1 MYIQKAEITNIKSIE
16 HFEIEFKN
24 PAGWH
29 VLIGDNG
36 SGKTTIVRAIALAL
50 IGKQE
55 ASGIRED
62 FHFWVFKRK
71 VVGEVKL
78 NVVEENYRKNSVHSS
93 LTSNYKDFHVFNKKF
108 ELIENYSY
116 KTDNGNDINY
126 LDLNYSKFI
135 NYDFL
140 QELACLRTLLLRSN
154 NLSNLEF
161 LNKMKSLIHLDLSN
175 NHLRNIDYL
184 KELKNLNHL
193 DLSNNSLLRHIDT
206 IKELKNLSSLNLS
219 DCDSLD
225 YKPINYLKNLL
236 TLDLSSCNLK
246 DLTFLKSLTNLTT
259 LSLNHNSLQE
269 VAFLKDFLNLTS
281 LELNR
286 NSLTNIDVISELKN
300 LTHLDLSRNKLTN
313 IDVISELKNL
323 THLDLSGNNISNV
336 ESLKELSNLT
346 SLNLSNCNLKNID
359 FVRELKNLSYLGLT
373 GNYLSD
379 VSVLKELKGIES
391 LDLLDNNLSN
401 VFFLEDLPNLT
412 CVSLMGNREIES
424 VFPKEVLLDIRNVKN
439 IKEFVKKEKAIKIAN
454 EKEPNRTA
462 DFTKVETSFSSAF
475 GPYRRFE
482 GGNSE
487 WDEVYSNSS
496 LANLAAHL
504 SIFNESVALTEPI
517 KWLKDLNYKTLE
529 KNKESKYTLENL
541 KKLINSEDFLPHNSK
556 LEKISSNGV
565 FFKDGNGS
573 TIAVNQMSDG
583 YRSILS
589 LTFELIRQLV
599 RVYGSEKVFKNIE
612 NGEMFIGLPG
622 VVLIDE
628 IDAHLHPTWQTRI
641 GQWFLKYF
649 PQLQFIVTTHSPLV
663 CRACEKGSIW
673 RLAAP
678 GSDEESGEVTG
689 IDRDRLI
696 YGNILDAYG
705 TEVFGTNIA
714 ISTASVEKQ
723 EELVKLG
730 KKKMAGVINKS
741 EENELNKLRKTFTTD
756 DPIDL

>member
-16 HFEIEFKN
+16 KFEIEFKN

-50 IGKQE
+50 VGGYAGYLRENWNSWIRTGKL
-55 ASGIRED
+55 AI
-62 FHFWVFKRK
+62 
-71 VVGEVKL
+71 VKL
-78 NVVEENYRKNSVHSS
+78 NSYRNPEFDQCLHRATAPSKLGRLPNFQTLNNPAEDK
-93 LTSNYKDFHVFNKKF
+93 LTSIIHEFWINSDRISTRNLFN
-108 ELIENYSY
+108 
-116 KTDNGNDINY
+116 
-126 LDLNYSKFI
+126 
-135 NYDFL
+135 
-140 QELACLRTLLLRSN
+140 
-154 NLSNLEF
+154 
-161 LNKMKSLIHLDLSN
+161 
-175 NHLRNIDYL
+175 
-184 KELKNLNHL
+184 
-193 DLSNNSLLRHIDT
+193 
-206 IKELKNLSSLNLS
+206 
-219 DCDSLD
+219 
-225 YKPINYLKNLL
+225 
-236 TLDLSSCNLK
+236 
-246 DLTFLKSLTNLTT
+246 TT
-259 LSLNHNSLQE
+259 EE
-269 VAFLKDFLNLTS
+269 VYYAWLPQ
-281 LELNR
+281 
-286 NSLTNIDVISELKN
+286 
-300 LTHLDLSRNKLTN
+300 
-313 IDVISELKNL
+313 
-323 THLDLSGNNISNV
+323 SG
-336 ESLKELSNLT
+336 
-346 SLNLSNCNLKNID
+346 
-359 FVRELKNLSYLGLT
+359 F
-373 GNYLSD
+373 
-379 VSVLKELKGIES
+379 
-391 LDLLDNNLSN
+391 
-401 VFFLEDLPNLT
+401 
-412 CVSLMGNREIES
+412 
-424 VFPKEVLLDIRNVKN
+424 
-439 IKEFVKKEKAIKIAN
+439 
-454 EKEPNRTA
+454 
-462 DFTKVETSFSSAF
+462 FSSAF

-482 GGNSE
+482 GGSSE
-487 WDEVYSNSS
+487 WDEVYENQA
-496 LANLAAHL
+496 LANLASHL
-504 SIFNESVALTEPI
+504 SVFDESVALTEPI

-529 KNKESKYTLENL
+529 KNKKSEYTLENL

-556 LEKISSNGV
+556 LEKISSDGV

-612 NGEMFIGLPG
+612 KGEMFIDLPG

-678 GSDEESGEVTG
+678 GSDEKSGEVTG

-714 ISTASVEKQ
+714 ISKASVEKQ

-741 EENELNKLRKTFTTD
+741 EETKLNELRKTFTTD